1 MSLERWVNNHR
12 SVVVRMIE
20 ELNLPDE
27 LVEPCFALWKNIR
40 TKAPRTPKSLIVDC
54 VYIVAHMTGN
64 RRSFTRMKDAAFI
77 VIDRRCE
84 PLYVDR
90 RSKKKRWIESDWG
103 KEAILSLIHDESSYY
118 DLVHL
123 DAAAG

>member
-1 MSLERWVNNHR
+1 MSLERWMDNHH
-12 SVVVRMIE
+12 SVVVQIID
-20 ELNLPDE
+20 ELDLPKE
-27 LVEPCFALWKNIR
+27 LVEPCFDLWKSVRI
-40 TKAPRTPKSLIVDC
+40 KAPRTPKSLIVDC

-64 RRSFTRMKDAAFI
+64 RRSFTRMKDASFI

-103 KEAILSLIHDESSYY
+103 KEAILSLINDEKSYH

-123 DAAAG
+123 DAVAG

>member
-1 MSLERWVNNHR
+1 MSLERWMDNHH
-12 SVVVRMIE
+12 SVVARMIDELDLPE
-20 ELNLPDE
+20 ELI
-27 LVEPCFALWKNIR
+27 EPCFLLWKNVR
-40 TKAPRTPKSLIVDC
+40 LKAPRTPKSLIVDC

-64 RRSFTRMKDAAFI
+64 RRSFRRMKDASFI

-103 KEAILSLIHDESSYY
+103 REAILGLINDENSYH
-118 DLVHL
+118 DLVNL
-123 DAAAG
+123 DAVAG